1 MKSERLQPWDLRR
14 PPRCP
19 EKTPN
24 IAIVRVVDRRLR
36 DGRVPALQSLG
47 AMAESG
53 GPWPP
58 AADWSWPP
66 TAEAPARCRREM
78 HHRRAVASLHARPR
92 CLGVTGSAS
101 GARWPGGP
109 SCRSPC
115 GLVWLEAGHQH
126 SQMGAWLPLIFDH
139 TLALPM
145 RGNALQFYECS
156 LTRVNKSRSEVAVDH
171 ASGRRRR
178 LDGSTRRPNGG
189 FGTSSTWPPRSSTTC
204 VV

>member
-1 MKSERLQPWDLRR
+1 MGHR
-14 PPRCP
+14 PIP
-19 EKTPN
+19 
-24 IAIVRVVDRRLR
+24 DRRLR
-36 DGRVPALQSLG
+36 DGRVPVLQSLG

-58 AADWSWPP
+58 AADWSGPS
-66 TAEAPARCRREM
+66 TAEAPGRCRREM

-101 GARWPGGP
+101 VPVGRAVLPAAHP
-109 SCRSPC
+109 AALC
-115 GLVWLEAGHQH
+115 GSRPADQH
-126 SQMGAWLPLIFDH
+126 SQMGGWLPLIFDH

-145 RGNALQFYECS
+145 RGNALQFRECS
-156 LTRVNKSRSEVAVDH
+156 LTRVNKLRSEIAVDH